1 MAIAET
7 KRVLE
12 RHLNGL
18 IPTLPTAYEAVSFT
32 PPTTMY
38 QRVQL
43 VIRKPTDPVIGAGYH
58 RDNLQLQIFIVGEA
72 NKGTAE
78 SIIRAELIRSR
89 FKKGTTFQEGLFR
102 IHILETPTVGSVQ
115 PIGTRTIIP
124 VLIDVTTEVYA

>member
-7 KRVLE
+7 KRALE

-18 IPTLPTAYEAVSFT
+18 IPTLPTAYEAVSFE

-43 VIRKPTDPVIGAGYH
+43 VVRKPTDPVIGAGYH

-72 NKGTAE
+72 NKGVAE
-78 SIIRAELIRSR
+78 SITHAELVRDR

-115 PIGTRTIIP
+115 PIGTRTITP
-124 VLIDVTTEVYA
+124 VLIDVITEVYS